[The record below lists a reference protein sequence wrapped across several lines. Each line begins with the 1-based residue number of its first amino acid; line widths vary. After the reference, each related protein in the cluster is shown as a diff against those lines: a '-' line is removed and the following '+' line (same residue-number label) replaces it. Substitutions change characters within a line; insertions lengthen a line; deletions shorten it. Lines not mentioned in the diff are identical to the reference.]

1 MANGKGSGCLANG
14 ALTVLVVA
22 FVVGAFFLGAFTEH
36 ETGMVFGDA
45 AKVTPRGQQA
55 DAQGG
60 EAPDGATDGGASE
73 ASGTV
78 LYDGDDMKVTYI
90 GLDEAPGVEAANLVL
105 EVENKTGK
113 RAMLMT
119 DAESSS
125 VNGYNI
131 LMMQGMPTYI
141 DAGNKGRAA
150 IVLTYQQFGAEGIG
164 DIEEVYMDLE
174 LVDAD
179 SISDVLA
186 SAPISMTF

>member
-1 MANGKGSGCLANG
+1 MASGKGSGCLANG

-60 EAPDGATDGGASE
+60 DATDGATDGAASE

-78 LYDGDDMKVTYI
+78 LYDGDDMKVTYL
-90 GLDEAPGVEAANLVL
+90 GLEEAPGVEAANLVL

-150 IVLTYQQFGAEGIG
+150 IVLTYQQFGAAGIG

>member
-14 ALTVLVVA
+14 ALTLLVVA
-22 FVVGAFFLGAFTEH
+22 FVAGAFFLGAFTEH
-36 ETGMVFGDA
+36 ETGMLFGDA

-60 EAPDGATDGGASE
+60 EAPDGAASE

-78 LYDGDDMKVTYI
+78 LYDGDGMKVTYL
-90 GLDEAPGVEAANLVL
+90 GLEEAPGVEAANLVL

-150 IVLTYQQFGAEGIG
+150 IVLTYQQFGAESLA
-164 DIEEVYMDLE
+164 DIAEVYMDLE

-179 SISDVLA
+179 AISDVLA

>member
-60 EAPDGATDGGASE
+60 EAPDGATDGTASE

-78 LYDGDDMKVTYI
+78 LYDGDDMKVTYG
-90 GLDEAPGVEAANLVL
+90 GLENVDVSGMSILSL
-105 EVENKTGK
+105 IVENKTGQ
-113 RAMLMT
+113 
-119 DAESSS
+119 DVSCIAEPGTLS
-125 VNGYNI
+125 VNDFNI
-131 LMMQGMPTYI
+131 EPVGGAQI
-141 DAGNKGRAA
+141 QAGKSGVA
-150 IVLTYQQFGAEGIG
+150 QFMLSHKQANISGTDEIAS
-164 DIEEVYMDLE
+164 VSMNLE
-174 LVDAD
+174 LITLGATVDT
-179 SISDVLA
+179 LA